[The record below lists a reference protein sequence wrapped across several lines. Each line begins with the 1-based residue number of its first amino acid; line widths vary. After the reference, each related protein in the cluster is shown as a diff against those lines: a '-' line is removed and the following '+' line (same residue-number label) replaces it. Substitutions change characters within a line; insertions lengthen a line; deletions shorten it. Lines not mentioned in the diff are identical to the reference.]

1 MTTESEARVA
11 LVTGCGKET
20 GIGAAIA
27 RALCAKGVAVVVSD
41 AVPVGVKNLSELTVE
56 TEWQGLPSLV
66 AEIEGKGGRAVAVT
80 GDVTSETETQAMVD
94 AAIAAFGRLDIL
106 VNNAGA
112 PQGLEFADIADVPL
126 AAWESVLAINL
137 RGPFLLTRAAVKP
150 MRARGW
156 GRIINMA
163 SSAGRT
169 GYGKQAAYS
178 ASKAGVIGMTRS
190 VAKDVAGQG
199 ITVNAICPGWIRT
212 SRSYNSAR
220 RVAQDVDAELARRGS
235 LVPVGRLGTPEDVAA
250 MAAFLAS
257 EEAGYLTGQTFDVD
271 GGLLMA

>member
-1 MTTESEARVA
+1 MTTSLESRVA
-11 LVTGCGKET
+11 MITGCGKDT

-27 RALCAKGVAVVVSD
+27 RTLSARGAHVVITD
-41 AVPVGVKNLSELTVE
+41 AVPTGVNNLSEVSADTK
-56 TEWQGLPSLV
+56 WQGLPSLV
-66 AEIEGKGGRAVAVT
+66 AEIEGKGGRALAVT
-80 GDVTSETETQAMVD
+80 GDVTSEAETQAMVD
-94 AAIAAFGRLDIL
+94 VAMTAFGRIDIL

-126 AAWESVLAINL
+126 EAWESVLAINL
-137 RGPFLLTRAAVKP
+137 RGPFLMTRAAVKP

-178 ASKAGVIGMTRS
+178 ASKAGLIGMTRS
-190 VAKDVAGQG
+190 VAKDVAGHG

-220 RVAQDVDAELARRGS
+220 RVSQDVDAELARRGA

-257 EEAGYLTGQTFDVD
+257 EEASYLTGQTYDVD